1 MTTTAQDDLT
11 TDIQARPDGC
21 IRVVLRGR
29 LDAQTTVG
37 CWNLLEPKLGA
48 AKIKVLEV
56 DAGGLQFCDGAGL
69 GLLRFLNMGKMTPD
83 ATVSVT
89 GLEASL
95 EKIFRGFTAQ
105 DYQAFGVPSRKIKN
119 SLPEEVGESVSLA
132 AADLREQVA
141 FLGDIVASVPPTL
154 MDRKR
159 MRWPEVRR
167 VFELAGAN
175 AVPIVS
181 LISVLVGLIIA
192 FESAQPLAQFGAQI
206 YVANMIG
213 LVMVRELG
221 PLLAAIL
228 LAGRSGSAFAA
239 EIGTMK
245 VNEELNA
252 LETLGLDPDAVF
264 GGSAHHRRN
273 SSDAAADVLRDL
285 HGRAGRRPGHDEPGL
300 SVDAG
305 FSSTDIKHSLERCGF
320 WRSQRRRVRRNCFRS
335 WLPARIANPTR
346 AERRR
351 HFDHPRS
358 RDQHPFDRHRGR
370 RVLHSFLCVKKMSA
384 SQETIITVRDLK
396 IGYGEKII
404 LQNVN
409 FQVQTRRSVRDPRRF
424 RLRKKH
430 VAEKSDRSL
439 HAARR

>member
-1 MTTTAQDDLT
+1 VTATTQDELT

-29 LDAQTTVG
+29 LDAQTAVA
-37 CWNLLEPKLGA
+37 CWNVLEQRFGTV
-48 AKIKVLEV
+48 KIKVLQV
-56 DAGGLQFCDGAGL
+56 DAAGLQFCDGAGL
-69 GLLRFLNMGKMTPD
+69 ALLRYLNMGKMTPS
-83 ATVSVT
+83 ATVSIL
-89 GLEASL
+89 GLEPEL
-95 EKIFRGFTAQ
+95 EKLFLGFTSG
-105 DYQAFGVPSRKIKN
+105 DYEAFRSPAWAKN
-119 SLPEEVGESVSLA
+119 HSLPEEVGESVNLA

-141 FLGDIVASVPPTL
+141 FLGNIVASLPPTL

-252 LETLGLDPDAVF
+252 LETLGLDPMRFLVVQRITAGILLTPLLTFYATFMGVLGGVLVTLGMGFPLTLVFHQLISSVHLSDVALGAAKGVVF
-264 GGSAHHRRN
+264 GVIVSA
-273 SSDAAADVLRDL
+273 VGCLR
-285 HGRAGRRPGHDEPGL
+285 GL
-300 SVDAG
+300 QTQQGPSAVG
-305 FSSTDIKHSLERCGF
+305 IST
-320 WRSQRRRVRRNCFRS
+320 
-335 WLPARIANPTR
+335 TR
-346 AERRR
+346 AVVTSILLIVIADAI
-351 HFDHPRS
+351 FS
-358 RDQHPFDRHRGR
+358 
-370 RVLHSFLCVKKMSA
+370 
-384 SQETIITVRDLK
+384 II
-396 IGYGEKII
+396 
-404 LQNVN
+404 
-409 FQVQTRRSVRDPRRF
+409 FF
-424 RLRKKH
+424 
-430 VAEKSDRSL
+430 SL
-439 HAARR
+439 IK

>member
-69 GLLRFLNMGKMTPD
+69 GLLRYLNMGKMTPD

-105 DYQAFGVPSRKIKN
+105 DYEAFGVQSRKIKN

-252 LETLGLDPDAVF
+252 LETLGLDPMRFLVVQRITAGILLTPLLTFYATFMGVLGGVLVTMSLGFPLTLVFHQLTSSIHLSDVALGAAKGVVFGAIVSAVGCLRGLQTQQGPSAVGISTTRAVVTSILLIVIADAVF
-264 GGSAHHRRN
+264 SILFF
-273 SSDAAADVLRDL
+273 VL
-285 HGRAGRRPGHDEPGL
+285 
-300 SVDAG
+300 
-305 FSSTDIKHSLERCGF
+305 
-320 WRSQRRRVRRNCFRS
+320 
-335 WLPARIANPTR
+335 
-346 AERRR
+346 
-351 HFDHPRS
+351 
-358 RDQHPFDRHRGR
+358 
-370 RVLHSFLCVKKMSA
+370 KK
-384 SQETIITVRDLK
+384 
-396 IGYGEKII
+396 
-404 LQNVN
+404 
-409 FQVQTRRSVRDPRRF
+409 
-424 RLRKKH
+424 
-430 VAEKSDRSL
+430 
-439 HAARR
+439 